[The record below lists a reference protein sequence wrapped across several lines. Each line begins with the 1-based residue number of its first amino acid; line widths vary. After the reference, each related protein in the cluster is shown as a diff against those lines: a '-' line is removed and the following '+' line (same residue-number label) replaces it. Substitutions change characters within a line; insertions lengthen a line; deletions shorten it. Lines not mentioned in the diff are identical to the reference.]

1 VSRINDKEMIYME
14 GGSRVHTRRIDYR
27 LAIQQIVKDRIIE
40 LGCGK
45 FTPPEIEKNLV
56 RIASLGKHVEL
67 GALKVLAETKDQKIA
82 TMAAALLLKLDADMG
97 EIVVDE
103 CLSLMNKPGVSDVA
117 KMQILRLLTAKGLDV
132 GEMMSPTYFQD
143 ATKLAHESLL
153 HLLEELEQNPSILG
167 NVLEDFAEAPPEM
180 QYAYVQ
186 DLVMTQDPRV
196 VPLLEALARGDDEV
210 LASEAVRGLGA
221 LAEPTALGALQGL
234 AVKVQEPFLATLVER
249 EARRLQ
255 FKGVSAESLPP
266 FVLGT
271 VFQVLV
277 TGLDGKGCRIVW
289 VSRFMKGSRGRL
301 MAVSFLLST
310 EEGVK
315 DCYGSVQLNRQESTS
330 MLKGLREKYPSVEG
344 DLIYASD
351 LVRDA
356 LQRNRQGGNPLP
368 PQWAFWHQVLQ
379 PIPMTPKPY
388 DFPLADDVGGGDAPQ
403 ATGIL
408 AIEELAEW
416 YEEDPLVY
424 DAAEELLK
432 AGKRFRSI
440 KGKKKAADE
449 IMCRVATALFAPR
462 LGEIVRRLD
471 FTAEF
476 LRRRGKVDSAEKLAE
491 ISRALRLGQPP
502 EENPFLRNLLTLSVR
517 VAEHNLR
524 AGFDLRRHPDRNE

>member
-1 VSRINDKEMIYME
+1 MILPK
-14 GGSRVHTRRIDYR
+14 GGSRVHTKRIDYR
-27 LAIQQIVKDRIIE
+27 LAIQQIVKDRLIE

-45 FTPPEIEKNLV
+45 FTPPEIEKSLE
-56 RIASLGKHVEL
+56 RIVSLGSHVEL
-67 GALKVLAETKDQKIA
+67 GALKLLSETKDQKVA
-82 TMAAALLLKLDADMG
+82 TMAAALLLKLDVDTG
-97 EIVVDE
+97 TLVVEE

-132 GEMMSPTYFQD
+132 AEMMSPTYFKD
-143 ATKLAHESLL
+143 ATKLAQESLL
-153 HLLEELEQNPSILG
+153 HLLEELQHNPSILG

-186 DLVMTQDPRV
+186 DLVMTADPRV

-210 LASEAVRGLGA
+210 LASEAVRGLGS
-221 LAEPTALGALQGL
+221 LAEPAALGALQGL
-234 AVKVQEPFLATLVER
+234 IGREQETFLAKLVER
-249 EARRLQ
+249 EARRLV
-255 FKGVSAESLPP
+255 FKGVSPESLPP
-266 FVLGT
+266 LTLGT

-289 VSRFMKGSRGRL
+289 ISRFMKGSRGRL

-315 DCYGSVQLNRQESTS
+315 DCYGSVQLSRQESTA
-330 MLKGLREKYPSVEG
+330 MLKGLRGKYPSVEG
-344 DLIYASD
+344 DLVYASD

-356 LQRNRQGGNPLP
+356 LQRNRQGGHLLP
-368 PQWAFWHQVLQ
+368 PQWAFWHQVMQ

-388 DFPLADDVGGGDAPQ
+388 DFPPQ
-403 ATGIL
+403 SDLGSDHSPQVAGIL

-432 AGKRFRSI
+432 VGKRFRSVN
-440 KGKKKAADE
+440 GKKKAADE
-449 IMCRVATALFAPR
+449 VLSRVAAALFAPR

-476 LRRRGKVDSAEKLAE
+476 LRRRGKSDSAETLTE
-491 ISRALRLGQPP
+491 ISQALRLGQPP

-524 AGFDLRRHPDRNE
+524 AGFDLRRHPDRIE